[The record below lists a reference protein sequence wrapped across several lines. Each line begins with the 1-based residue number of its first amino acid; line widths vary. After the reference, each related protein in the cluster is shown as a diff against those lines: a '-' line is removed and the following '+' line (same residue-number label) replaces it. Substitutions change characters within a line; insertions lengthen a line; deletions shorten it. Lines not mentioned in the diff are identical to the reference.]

1 MKLLAFLVLL
11 VSITIQAQVQLKG
24 KVSDEFGFVISDCLV
39 YIDGSSISTYTDSNG
54 DYNLTVSSGN
64 YTLVFRKEEY
74 SSQIIQVIPTQSN
87 YDVILTK
94 TTIELDEAVIVPIS
108 KEDWAFYFQTF
119 KSYFLG
125 KNQAGQKCEILN
137 PKVIKF
143 NFDKSNRVLT
153 ARAIQPLVIK
163 NDFLGYQIQYDLD
176 EFYVDYKNNL
186 QYMAGT
192 SLFSPLKGSSSKQKT
207 WEKNRENSY
216 RGSIMHFIRS
226 LYNQNLKEE
235 GFEINRLIRS
245 ENPDYTAYMDRIQTN
260 RELGIK
266 ENLGKMPSKLIETL
280 IREEIPYSNF
290 IYKRNNR
297 IFVHFQDFMNVEF
310 KKEKEDPLYVQMQ
323 KSQQLI
329 GNQVSVI
336 SLIGDKVIE
345 IDANGNFYPAT
356 NLLAEEYFTWE
367 KIGNLLPLDYEL
379 N

>member
-24 KVSDEFGFVISDCLV
+24 NVSDEFGFVISDCLV

-54 DYNLTVSSGN
+54 SYKLTVPSGN
-64 YTLVFRKEEY
+64 YTLVFRKEEFT
-74 SSQIIQVIPTQSN
+74 SKIIQVIPTQSN
-87 YDVILTK
+87 YDVTLTK

-108 KEDWAFYFQTF
+108 KDEWAFYFQTF
-119 KSYFLG
+119 KSNFLG

-137 PKVIKF
+137 PNVIKF
-143 NFDKSNRVLT
+143 SFDKSNKVLT

-176 EFYVDYKNNL
+176 EFYVDYKNNR

-192 SLFSPLKGSSSKQKT
+192 TLFSPLKGSTSKQNT
-207 WEKNRENSY
+207 WDKNRENSY
-216 RGSIMHFIRS
+216 KGSIMHFIRS
-226 LYNQNLKEE
+226 LYHQNLKDE

-245 ENPDYTAYMDRIQTN
+245 ENPDYTAYMNRVQAN
-260 RELGIK
+260 RELGVK

-280 IREEIPYSNF
+280 IREEIPYSKF
-290 IYKRNNR
+290 IHKRNDR

-345 IDANGNFYPAT
+345 IDSNGNFYPAA
-356 NLLAEEYFTWE
+356 NLLTEEYFTWE
-367 KIGNLLPLDYEL
+367 KIGNLLPLDFEL